1 MRERFRPLLVMRAW
15 PAPEHFAAFRR
26 WAREVHA
33 RDTAAVP
40 GVKRVEVGLAPQGVV
55 LVVYVFE
62 DADSVPVAL
71 QSPEAA
77 YARGTLQ
84 QWPGKVHEVRFEMLA
99 AVTPQ
104 PAFASVN

>member
-84 QWPGKVHEVRFEMLA
+84 QWLGKVYEVRFEMLA
-99 AVTPQ
+99 AVAPEQ
-104 PAFASVN
+104 AFASIN